1 MMKRISYYITDCVD
15 PLQNLAMEEYF
26 LHRVQ
31 PQECMLYLWQ
41 NQKTVVIGRN
51 QNAWNECRVQELEDA
66 GGTLVRRLS
75 GGGAVYHD
83 LGNLNF
89 TFLVR
94 HANYD
99 VEKQTRVISDAIRA
113 LGMPVELTGRN
124 DMTIDG
130 QKFSGH
136 AYYRTQDQCY
146 HHGTLMVNVDHAA
159 LGKYLQVSKSKLEKH
174 SVQSVRSR
182 VTNLIDHCPNLTIPM
197 LEQQLVHSFGTVYH
211 LTPEQISS
219 DTIDWEDIAQRKQ
232 RFAQWEWRFGSNSA
246 FTEQVQGHFGWGE
259 TAIRYTVQ
267 NGKLQHVS
275 LQSDGLEA
283 DYLAAIPQALEHC
296 SYALTDI
303 AEVLRAIP
311 QQNNEQTQICRDVTN
326 LFKKQFVS

>member
-1 MMKRISYYITDCVD
+1 MIDRISYYITDCVD

-31 PQECMLYLWQ
+31 PRECILYLWQ

-51 QNAWNECRVQELEDA
+51 QNVWNECRVQELEDA

-94 HANYD
+94 HADYD

-113 LGMPVELTGRN
+113 LGMDVELTGRN

-146 HHGTLMVNVDHAA
+146 HHGTLMVNVDRAA
-159 LGKYLQVSKSKLEKH
+159 LGKYLHVSKSKLEKH

-182 VTNLIDHCPNLTIPM
+182 VTNLIDHCPNLTIPA
-197 LEQQLVHSFGTVYH
+197 LEQQLICSFGTVYD
-211 LTPEQISS
+211 LTPERIAA
-219 DTIDWEDIAQRKQ
+219 DAIDWEDIAQKKQ

-246 FTEQVQGHFGWGE
+246 FTEQVQDSFGWGE

-267 NGKLQHVS
+267 NGTLQHVS

-283 DYLAAIPQALEHC
+283 DYLAAIPQALEGC
-296 SYALTDI
+296 CYAQKDI
-303 AEVLRAIP
+303 AEALHTIP
-311 QQNNEQTQICRDVTN
+311 QSNNEQGGICYDVIKLFETQ
-326 LFKKQFVS
+326 FAS

>member
-31 PQECMLYLWQ
+31 PQECILYLWQ

-94 HANYD
+94 HADYD

-219 DTIDWEDIAQRKQ
+219 DTIDWKDIAQRKQ
-232 RFAQWEWRFGSNSA
+232 RFSQWEWRFGSNSA
-246 FTEQVQGHFGWGE
+246 FTEQVQGHFDWGE

-296 SYALTDI
+296 SYALADI

-311 QQNNEQTQICRDVTN
+311 QQNNEQTKICQDVTN
-326 LFKKQFVS
+326 LFEKQFVS